1 MDEIVKR
8 AMQKWPNVP
17 NVFGWLSLDRRGN
30 WRVKGRTGGFERIGN
45 RAVVDFIGRN
55 YTRDEKGRWFFQN
68 GPQRVFV
75 LLDYTPFV
83 FRLAADGASFETH
96 TGTPAGQVRGA
107 WLDENGELLLEA
119 EAGLGVVQDRDL
131 AQLRLVD
138 ETGRPIEDEGQM
150 SGTLALDFG
159 GRQIAVT
166 QIRANDVA
174 ARFGFDPKPAAA
186 PGEPDC

>member
-1 MDEIVKR
+1 MDDIVKR
-8 AMQKWPNVP
+8 AMQKWPDVP

-55 YTRDEKGRWFFQN
+55 YLQDEIGRWFFQN

-75 LLDYTPFV
+75 HLDYTPLV
-83 FRLAADGASFETH
+83 FRFTADGTGFETH
-96 TGTPAGQVRGA
+96 TGAPAGQVRAA

-119 EAGLGVVQDRDL
+119 DAGTGVVLDRDL

-138 ETGRPIEDEGQM
+138 ESGSLIDDEAQMGGPIAIELAGR
-150 SGTLALDFG
+150 
-159 GRQIAVT
+159 RIAVMR
-166 QIRANDVA
+166 IRSEGVA
-174 ARFGFDPKPAAA
+174 ERFGYNPRPAAA